1 MTKAGVG
8 GRQKAAPSLL
18 GSIFPEAELSSHEEP
33 IIRMDSGADRPAGA
47 VEAALGPTHNLLQV
61 ALISCLCLYL
71 CVFSIKLIQ
80 YQRWRAD
87 SPFLTN
93 LLLTYITWCK
103 KDGMGLK

>member
-47 VEAALGPTHNLLQV
+47 VEAALGLTHNLLQV
-61 ALISCLCLYL
+61 ALISLISLIGLVFLL
-71 CVFSIKLIQ
+71 CVFYTSITLIQ
-80 YQRWRAD
+80 AISKVQGRW
-87 SPFLTN
+87 SF
-93 LLLTYITWCK
+93 
-103 KDGMGLK
+103 

>member
-47 VEAALGPTHNLLQV
+47 VEVALGPTHNLLQV
-61 ALISCLCLYL
+61 ALISLISLVFLL
-71 CVFSIKLIQ
+71 CVFYTSVTLIQ
-80 YQRWRAD
+80 SISKVEGRW
-87 SPFLTN
+87 SF
-93 LLLTYITWCK
+93 YC
-103 KDGMGLK
+103 

>member
-47 VEAALGPTHNLLQV
+47 GEAALGPTHNLLQV
-61 ALISCLCLYL
+61 ALISLISLVFLL
-71 CVFSIKLIQ
+71 CVFYTSITLIQ
-80 YQRWRAD
+80 AISKVEGRW
-87 SPFLTN
+87 SF
-93 LLLTYITWCK
+93 YC
-103 KDGMGLK
+103 

>member
-47 VEAALGPTHNLLQV
+47 VEAALAPTHNLLQV
-61 ALISCLCLYL
+61 ALINLITDQSGFPAV
-71 CVFSIKLIQ
+71 CVLHLDHFDTSNIKG
-80 YQRWRAD
+80 A
-87 SPFLTN
+87 
-93 LLLTYITWCK
+93 
-103 KDGMGLK
+103 G